1 MEYLEERL
9 YASISYSQAS
19 ITKPKSFKAASK
31 VSEWQDTM
39 KEEISALHTQKTW
52 SLVPLPP
59 NKNLVGCK
67 WVYIIK
73 RDANRSITRY
83 KAKLVAK

>member
-1 MEYLEERL
+1 
-9 YASISYSQAS
+9 
-19 ITKPKSFKAASK
+19 
-31 VSEWQDTM
+31 M

-73 RDANRSITRY
+73 RDANRTITRY
-83 KAKLVAK
+83 KEKLVAK